1 MNFKSE
7 KFRKFLLISGGFI
20 LVIFAIFAIAYIILN
35 IKWGEDLRRELDK
48 LKASGEPMTIKD
60 ISPAALAPSDN
71 ASAEYMQIFS
81 LMTDGTFSA
90 KSSGNDG
97 KDMKELNTLC
107 FSSKTM
113 EEFEGQCRKN
123 SARIGE
129 IMDKESFRQIFELC
143 QKAASKPGVNFDLN
157 YDDGPALLLPHL
169 GGMRNISRLMRLKAE
184 MELLEGRREKAWETM
199 LTGFNLNSQLKKEPL
214 LISQLVYFSVYNIY
228 FDFIS
233 YNLPR
238 YGISDEQAKKLIL
251 ELAPDK
257 IAYTQSM
264 KNAIN
269 AERICLGGWVF
280 ERMLSG
286 RLENPMIFAGLTNS
300 PDFKSFIVTSF
311 LYKPFAKR
319 DYLEYLKIMERY
331 KAEYVQPYYKLPNRM
346 IDEQKALD
354 SLPKYCFLTR
364 IICPALGR
372 IRLKTAEIA
381 TRAQES
387 QISLALEE
395 YKNLKGAYPEKLEQ
409 LSPQFLADIPLS
421 DVTGRPFEYSKEKDG
436 YKISG
441 GIAEKR

>member
-1 MNFKSE
+1 MKFKNGWF
-7 KFRKFLLISGGFI
+7 KNILLIAGGFLLA
-20 LVIFAIFAIAYIILN
+20 VFAIFAISYTVLN
-35 IKWGEDLRRELDK
+35 IKWGRDLRRELDK

-71 ASAEYMQIFS
+71 ASAEYIQIFS
-81 LMTDGTFSA
+81 LMTDGTFSK

-97 KDMKELNTLC
+97 KDMKEISTLC

-113 EEFEGQCRKN
+113 EEFESLCRKN
-123 SARIGE
+123 SVRIRE
-129 IMDKESFRQIFELC
+129 ILDQESFRQIFELC

-157 YDDGPALLLPHL
+157 YEDGPALLLPHL
-169 GGMRNISRLMRLKAE
+169 GCMRNVSRLMRLKAE
-184 MELLEGRREKAWETM
+184 MELLEGRREKAWDTM
-199 LTGFNLNSQLKKEPL
+199 LTGFKLNSQLKTEPL
-214 LISQLVYFSVYNIY
+214 LISQLVYFAGYNIC

-238 YGISDEQAKKLIL
+238 YGISDEKARKIIL

-311 LYKPFAKR
+311 IYKPFAKR

-331 KAEYVQPYYKLPNRM
+331 NAEFNQPYYKIATSMEKVGDEM
-346 IDEQKALD
+346 IK

-364 IICPALGR
+364 LICPALGK
-372 IRLKTAEIA
+372 IHLKTAEIA
-381 TRAQES
+381 TRS
-387 QISLALEE
+387 QGMRVLLALEE
-395 YKNLKGAYPEKLEQ
+395 YKNLKGAYPDKIEQ
-409 LSPQFLADIPLS
+409 ISPQFLSEIPVSEL
-421 DVTGRPFEYSKEKDG
+421 TGHPFEYSKEKDS
-436 YKISG
+436 YSFSG
-441 GIAEKR
+441 K